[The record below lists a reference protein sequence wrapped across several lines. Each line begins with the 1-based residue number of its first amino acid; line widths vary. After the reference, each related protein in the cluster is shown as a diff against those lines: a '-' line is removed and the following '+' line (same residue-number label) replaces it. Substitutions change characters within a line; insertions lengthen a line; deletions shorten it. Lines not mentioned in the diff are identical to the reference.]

1 MVVYQIFATIVDE
14 NIVSV
19 SICDNYQTANE
30 VARGAFGDN
39 AFAIE
44 CTQYPCS
51 EGDKYINGRFY
62 RISPSDP
69 SQLIEIEYIP
79 TQEQEVAMLK
89 AQNALMVNA
98 LSFAASTFSDE
109 QAVKVVE
116 LYPEWS
122 PNSINYKVGERI
134 RDEEFNLY
142 KVIKE
147 HVSQESLKP
156 SVSSSLFSKLSI

>member
-1 MVVYQIFATIVDE
+1 M
-14 NIVSV
+14 
-19 SICDNYQTANE
+19 
-30 VARGAFGDN
+30 
-39 AFAIE
+39 
-44 CTQYPCS
+44 
-51 EGDKYINGRFY
+51 
-62 RISPSDP
+62 
-69 SQLIEIEYIP
+69 IEIEYIP

-122 PNSINYKVGERI
+122 SNSINYKVGERI

-156 SVSSSLFSKLSI
+156 SVSSSLFSKLSIACPLHRTGKRNAIINTNCLILLFIFISLIFSYCFKVIPPPLNSLFVSRSFFANSSK